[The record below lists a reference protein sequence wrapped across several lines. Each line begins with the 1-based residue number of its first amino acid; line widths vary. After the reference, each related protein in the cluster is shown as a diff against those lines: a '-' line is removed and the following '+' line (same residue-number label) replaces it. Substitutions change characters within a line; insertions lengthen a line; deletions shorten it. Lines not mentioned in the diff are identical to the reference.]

1 MTSIIRHISAVSF
14 AVRDTARSLEFY
26 RKLGFAHL
34 YGGDLASFSSL
45 RAGEAL
51 VNLALVPD
59 YEGQWW
65 GRAIFRV
72 EDVDAYYQALVKE
85 CLTPQLPRDA
95 DWGERFFHIADPDG
109 HELSFAE
116 LVEEKMA

>member
-14 AVRDTARSLEFY
+14 AVRDMARSLEFY
-26 RKLGFAHL
+26 RKLGFEQL
-34 YGGDLASFSSL
+34 YGGDMASFSSL
-45 RAGEAL
+45 RAGEAF
-51 VNLALVPD
+51 VNLALAPD

-72 EDVDAYYQALVKE
+72 EDVDAYYQALVE
-85 CLTPQLPRDA
+85 QGLSPQLPSNA
-95 DWGERFFHIADPDG
+95 VWGERFFHIADPDG

-116 LVEEKMA
+116 RLQ